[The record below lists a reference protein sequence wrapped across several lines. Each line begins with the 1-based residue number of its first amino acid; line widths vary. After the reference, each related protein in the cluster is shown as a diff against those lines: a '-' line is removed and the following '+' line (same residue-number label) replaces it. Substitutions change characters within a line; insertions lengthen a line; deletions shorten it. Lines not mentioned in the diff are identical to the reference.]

1 MSLFHVKGYNCAF
14 GIGSQTAFRS
24 VSRYYSTLSFYLG
37 AEALRNFIELNER
50 EICEVEQAL
59 IEADNSEFAT
69 ENNINSIL
77 DKWSAN
83 SD

>member
-1 MSLFHVKGYNCAF
+1 MLKDITVHLESDLKQRLDRLA
-14 GIGSQTAFRS
+14 GITQRS
-24 VSRYYSTLSFYLG
+24 VSNLG